1 MRDEALS
8 GVKTS
13 SMTVVRILKPAD
25 ILVIVTVGLI
35 RLIGAPQHYRA
46 APCVGVGFVVNF
58 TGALVAAVG
67 LTGMCYGG
75 GCWVLWSP
83 VGCL

>member
-1 MRDEALS
+1 M
-8 GVKTS
+8 VK
-13 SMTVVRILKPAD
+13 ILKPAD

-58 TGALVAAVG
+58 TGVLVAAVG

-83 VGCL
+83 VGRL